1 MLKSVFLFFTIVT
14 GMLMPLQAAI
24 NSYLGQELRSSLLAT
39 LVSFW
44 IGTIGLVI
52 VCFFRGESWSSLRIM
67 LQMPWWYLSGG
78 LLGAI
83 FVFWTI
89 FIVPKIGAVN
99 LAVFILLGQMLAS
112 VLFDHYGLLG
122 MPIHSVNIWR
132 IFGIFLMIT
141 GVILIRK
148 F

>member
-1 MLKSVFLFFTIVT
+1 MLKSVFLFLTVVA

-39 LVSFW
+39 LVSFLV
-44 IGTIGLVI
+44 GTVALVL
-52 VCFFRGESWSSLRIM
+52 VCFFRSESWGMLRIM
-67 LQMPWWYLSGG
+67 PQMPWWYLSGG
-78 LLGAI
+78 LMGAV
-83 FVFWTI
+83 FVFLTI

-112 VLFDHYGLLG
+112 VLFDHYGWLG
-122 MPIHSVNIWR
+122 MPVHSVNMWR
-132 IFGIFLMIT
+132 IFGICLMIA